1 MSKIQ
6 LFSGYSNIKS
16 EQKTQLGSFHGR
28 IYNKLE
34 KEELNQEKKRDIISK
49 DQGKKPETAAAG
61 GEIMANIVFEN
72 HQYKVKPVSE
82 GGSENV
88 SATASWGA
96 GRISLRLI
104 F

>member
-1 MSKIQ
+1 M
-6 LFSGYSNIKS
+6 NI
-16 EQKTQLGSFHGR
+16 LP
-28 IYNKLE
+28 
-34 KEELNQEKKRDIISK
+34 KR
-49 DQGKKPETAAAG
+49 

-104 F
+104 FWYSSISLSLPMPPAVLDPEGKASSWSGILKVLVLLE

>member
-1 MSKIQ
+1 
-6 LFSGYSNIKS
+6 
-16 EQKTQLGSFHGR
+16 
-28 IYNKLE
+28 
-34 KEELNQEKKRDIISK
+34 
-49 DQGKKPETAAAG
+49 
-61 GEIMANIVFEN
+61 MANIVFEN